1 MPAVLLTPVGLDGD
15 CWQWCDLPGDAHRHV
30 WPGHGDRPLADTPP
44 DIAALADE
52 VAASYD
58 GALDLVGVS
67 LGGMV
72 AQHVAIRHPGRVR
85 SLFAACTTGQG
96 NPETMAERA
105 KIAREDMPAA
115 IEEAMPRW
123 FTPAFLE
130 TEHPAIAYSRRTL
143 EALNPEAFAQVWEAI
158 ATHDAL
164 DELPKVSARTTVLAG
179 RQDASSPP
187 EHGRGDRVARSR
199 TRGSSCST
207 GRTCCTSRT
216 GAAFGA
222 EVRDHLA
229 RASDELR
236 RR

>member
-1 MPAVLLTPVGLDGD
+1 MPTVLLTPVGLDAA
-15 CWQWCDLPGDAHRHV
+15 CWQWSDLPTDAHRHV
-30 WPGHGDRPLADTPP
+30 WPGHGDRALADTPP
-44 DIAALADE
+44 DITALADE
-52 VAASYD
+52 VAATYD
-58 GALDLVGVS
+58 GELDLVGVS

-72 AQHVAIRHPGRVR
+72 AQHVAIRHPDRVR

-115 IEEAMPRW
+115 IEEALPRW

-130 TEHPAIAYSRRTL
+130 TDHPAIAYSRRTL
-143 EALNPEAFAQVWEAI
+143 GALNPEAFAQVWEAI

-164 DELPKVSARTTVLAG
+164 EQLPMVSARTTVLAG

-187 EHGRGDRVARSR
+187 EHGEAIASR
-199 TRGSSCST
+199 ILNSRLVVLDGPHMLHLEDGS
-207 GRTCCTSRT
+207 
-216 GAAFGA
+216 AFGA

-229 RASDELR
+229 RLD
-236 RR
+236 

>member
-1 MPAVLLTPVGLDGD
+1 MPLVLLTPVGLDAD
-15 CWQWCDLPGDAHRHV
+15 CWQWCGLPDDAHRHH
-30 WPGHGDRPLADTPP
+30 WPGHGDRRLADTPP

-58 GALDLVGVS
+58 GGLDLVGVS

-72 AQHVAIRHPGRVR
+72 AQHVAIRHPDRVR
-85 SLFAACTTGQG
+85 SMFAACTIPKGD
-96 NPETMAERA
+96 PETMAQRA

-123 FTPAFLE
+123 FTPGFLK
-130 TEHPAIAYSRRTL
+130 TQDPAIAYSQRTL

-164 DELPKVSARTTVLAG
+164 DDLPKVRARTTVLAG
-179 RQDASSPP
+179 RQDASATP
-187 EHGRGDRVARSR
+187 ELGEAIASRVPHARLVVLDGPHMLHLEDGR
-199 TRGSSCST
+199 
-207 GRTCCTSRT
+207 
-216 GAAFGA
+216 AFGA

-229 RASDELR
+229 RLD
-236 RR
+236 